1 MKITKEQVQ
10 DYFEIMVENQPE
22 TVVEILMQLIS
33 REVSIDDW
41 ITNTIDDVIDSLQR
55 INELG
60 FQDSVTYIQNVKK
73 INN

>member
-41 ITNTIDDVIDSLQR
+41 TKNTIDDVIDSL
-55 INELG
+55 
-60 FQDSVTYIQNVKK
+60 
-73 INN
+73 

>member
-41 ITNTIDDVIDSLQR
+41 ITNTIDDVIDSL
-55 INELG
+55 
-60 FQDSVTYIQNVKK
+60 
-73 INN
+73 

>member
-1 MKITKEQVQ
+1 MKITREQVQ

-41 ITNTIDDVIDSLQR
+41 TKNTIDDVIDSLQR
-55 INELG
+55 IN
-60 FQDSVTYIQNVKK
+60 QDYKFNYIIFKK
-73 INN
+73 